1 MINFPHITFP
11 VSAMSP
17 PRRRSSLLCLPLITA
32 VLPATAS
39 SPVPDPA
46 AAVAVDI
53 TLAAPG
59 VLEVAYHLPAA
70 CTALPFIKHGS
81 EGAGLRASWQ
91 ALDDCGAADGDT
103 LSRKSGACPAL
114 RFRVPV
120 TADPVN
126 GYPAAFPVGEGVYVH
141 ASNYAVAPQCGAV
154 AYHFSAPG
162 IAVAGGA
169 VQGLASS
176 TRDDAAALLLPAP
189 LPPTPAGGTPF
200 YFDAQLPA
208 ATVAQVRTVADGT
221 VAYLKTTMPDAPY
234 LAPAVAVARVS
245 EPGGPNVG
253 GDAADVLRLALYNWP
268 AQPGPAEQAKLT
280 LLVSHEFSH
289 RFQLRDAVD
298 GYPDARLIHE
308 GGAEFLR
315 WLVSVEQGWLTRAQ
329 AAEQL
334 DAALA
339 DCLLDTDGQGWR
351 GLNGRTV
358 ARNRLDYRCGLP
370 VYVYALAARQGS
382 GTAIGR
388 LNDFYRDVGQG
399 RFPDFAHALECGAT
413 PGCTPRW
420 LPRLLGAAPM
430 AAQWTTLLA
439 ASALARPAPPE
450 TAQRDAMVLRALV
463 QLMRDDCRGAS
474 SSTQTPDSV
483 LLDAMRSCTTL
494 TRDSEV
500 VRIEGTT
507 VFGDDSTLARLTAAC
522 ERGHVALG
530 LRDNS
535 VLDLPCRAPY
545 HARTS
550 FPHVDID
557 RVLGSLLRQ

>member
-1 MINFPHITFP
+1 
-11 VSAMSP
+11 MSLAC
-17 PRRRSSLLCLPLITA
+17 RRSLLMYLMCLPLVTT
-32 VLPATAS
+32 VLPAAVS
-39 SPVPDPA
+39 APVPVQA
-46 AAVAVDI
+46 ETVAVDI
-53 TLAAPG
+53 TLAGPG
-59 VLEVAYHLPAA
+59 ALEVAYHLPAA
-70 CTALPFIKHGS
+70 CTTLPFLKHGS
-81 EGAGLRASWQ
+81 DGAGLRANWQ
-91 ALDDCGAADGDT
+91 ALDDCGVADGDT
-103 LSRKSGACPAL
+103 LSRKAGSCPVL

-120 TADPVN
+120 TAAPVN

-141 ASNYAVAPQCGAV
+141 VSNYAVAPRCGAPV
-154 AYHFSAPG
+154 YRFGAPG

-169 VQGLASS
+169 VQGQFSS
-176 TRDDAAALLLPAP
+176 THDDAAALLLPAP

-208 ATVAQVRTVADGT
+208 ATVAQVRAVADGT
-221 VAYLKTTMPDAPY
+221 VAYLKTAMPDARY

-280 LLVSHEFSH
+280 LLVAHEFSH

-298 GYPDARLIHE
+298 GYADARLIHE

-315 WLVSVEQGWLTRAQ
+315 WLVSVEQGWLTRAE

-351 GLNGRTV
+351 GLNPRTV
-358 ARNRLDYRCGLP
+358 ARNRLHYRCGLP

-382 GTAIGR
+382 GTAIAR

-399 RFPDFAHALECGAT
+399 RAPDFAHALECGAT
-413 PGCTPRW
+413 PGCTPQW
-420 LPRLLGAAPM
+420 LPRLLGTAPM
-430 AAQWTTLLA
+430 STEWAALLA
-439 ASALARPAPPE
+439 TSALARPAPPAM
-450 TAQRDAMVLRALV
+450 AQRNAMVLRALV
-463 QLMRDDCRGAS
+463 KLMRDDCRGAS
-474 SSTQTPDSV
+474 SSTETPDSV
-483 LLDAMRSCTTL
+483 LLDAMKSCTTL
-494 TRDSEV
+494 TRDSDV
-500 VRIEGTT
+500 VRIEGAA
-507 VFGDDSTLARLTAAC
+507 VFGEDSTLARLTAAC

-535 VLDLPCRAPY
+535 VLNLPCRAPY
-545 HARTS
+545 HAPIS
-550 FPHVDID
+550 FPHVDIEL
-557 RVLGSLLRQ
+557 VLSSLLRQ